1 MDSKI
6 DIIFYK
12 GKSKFV
18 APSYR
23 MIANSD
29 NEQDREYVP
38 LIAIPTTPPAW
49 ATRSTPQKVV
59 PSVVTAPQSDEERT
73 LSDGLFGSTSGSKG

>member
-1 MDSKI
+1 MFDFCLLSSVDLFLRLGINVEVILTISLLVHMDSKI
-6 DIIFYK
+6 DIIFYR

-38 LIAIPTTPPAW
+38 LIAIPTTPPA
-49 ATRSTPQKVV
+49 
-59 PSVVTAPQSDEERT
+59 
-73 LSDGLFGSTSGSKG
+73 